1 MSRAAPP
8 AAVLFD
14 LDGTLADTA
23 PDLIG
28 ALERLRTD
36 LGLPAIDTSPL
47 RNVAS
52 RGAVAIL
59 ERGLPELDDPARA
72 ALRGRYLE
80 DYRRRCWEASRPFDG
95 IPELLDALDAAG
107 IPWGIVTNKLEGLA
121 GPVVDGAGWT
131 SRLGCLVGGDTAGRP
146 KPAADPV
153 LAACRALGVDP
164 AGSVFVGDDER
175 DVLAGRAAGT
185 ATMAAS
191 WGYIPEGVRIV
202 DWGADA
208 IAASPAE
215 VSERL
220 GLRSARAAV

>member
-1 MSRAAPP
+1 MSRAASP

-28 ALERLRTD
+28 ALERLRVR
-36 LGLPAIDTSPL
+36 LGLPVIDTSPL

-59 ERGLPELDDPARA
+59 ERGLPELDEQAREA
-72 ALRGRYLE
+72 VRGRYLD
-80 DYRRRCWEASRPFDG
+80 DYRGRCWEASRPFEG
-95 IPELLDALDAAG
+95 IPELLDSLEAAG

-121 GPVVDGAGWT
+121 RPVVEGAGWT
-131 SRLGCLVGGDTAGRP
+131 SRVGCLVGGDTAARP

-185 ATMAAS
+185 ATVAAS
-191 WGYIPEGVRIV
+191 WGYIPEGVQV
-202 DWGADA
+202 AEWGADA
-208 IAASPAE
+208 IVETPAE
-215 VSERL
+215 ISGRF
-220 GLRSARAAV
+220 GLNSARAAV

>member
-1 MSRAAPP
+1 
-8 AAVLFD
+8 VLFD

-28 ALERLRTD
+28 ALERLRAR
-36 LGLPAIDTSPL
+36 LGLPIIDTSPL

-59 ERGLPELDDPARA
+59 ERGLPELDEQAREA
-72 ALRGRYLE
+72 VRGKYLD
-80 DYRRRCWEASRPFDG
+80 DYRERCWEASRPFDG

-121 GPVVDGAGWT
+121 RPVVAGAGWT
-131 SRLGCLVGGDTAGRP
+131 TRLGCLVGGDTAARP

-153 LAACRALGVDP
+153 LSACRALGVDP
-164 AGSVFVGDDER
+164 AVTVFVGDDER

-185 ATMAAS
+185 ATVAAS
-191 WGYIPEGVRIV
+191 WGYIPDGARVAG
-202 DWGADA
+202 WGADA
-208 IAASPAE
+208 IAATPAE

-220 GLRSARAAV
+220 GLGSARAAV